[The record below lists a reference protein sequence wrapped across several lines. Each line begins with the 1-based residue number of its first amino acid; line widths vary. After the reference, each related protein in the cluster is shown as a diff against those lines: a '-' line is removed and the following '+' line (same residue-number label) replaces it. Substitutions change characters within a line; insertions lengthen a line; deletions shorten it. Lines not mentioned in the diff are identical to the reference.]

1 MPDSSSGV
9 AAAIVVSHSTSR
21 FEGPNPVTYAFRL
34 VTFWLACMKNI
45 LSGGRLTPL
54 RATTFS
60 NCCTSAGL
68 RCWSGSNLLNSG
80 STRIGE
86 TKTPNN
92 TPAIVGIQNQN
103 HQCFGDLRITQNSTI
118 ASSEPTNHVSRKPFT
133 RSQAQLPHPCT
144 DSPYPTATWCPYT
157 RNGAF
162 NSVIASR

>member
-1 MPDSSSGV
+1 MPDNSSGV
-9 AAAIVVSHSTSR
+9 DDAIVVSHSTSR

-60 NCCTSAGL
+60 NCSTNAGL

-86 TKTPNN
+86 TKTPNS
-92 TPAIVGIQNQN
+92 TPAIVDSG
-103 HQCFGDLRITQNSTI
+103 
-118 ASSEPTNHVSRKPFT
+118 
-133 RSQAQLPHPCT
+133 RSAVQQ
-144 DSPYPTATWCPYT
+144 
-157 RNGAF
+157 
-162 NSVIASR
+162 V